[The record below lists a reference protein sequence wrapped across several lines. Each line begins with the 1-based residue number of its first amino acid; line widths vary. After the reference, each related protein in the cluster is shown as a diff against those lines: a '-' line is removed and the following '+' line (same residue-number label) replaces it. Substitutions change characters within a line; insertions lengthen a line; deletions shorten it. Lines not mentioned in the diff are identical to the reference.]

1 KRKLE
6 LLRVKRFMKLIIV
19 GVLAGTV
26 LAESLRLLYLTT
38 GINSYNLLFNF
49 DYVPFIGAYSNTAGW
64 TGMAFH
70 YAVCI
75 VSVIVSYYLFK
86 KYRIEKDMM
95 PYVSLFFF
103 GSVIVYFL
111 TFFSTEHPASNDWYA
126 FGSFGLAHRVY
137 GIIVAKLIQEW
148 VVEYLFSDI

>member
-1 KRKLE
+1 
-6 LLRVKRFMKLIIV
+6 MKLIIV

-49 DYVPFIGAYSNTAGW
+49 DYVPFIGMYSDTAGW

-70 YAVCI
+70 YTVCI
-75 VSVIVSYYLFK
+75 GSVIVSYYLFK
-86 KYRIEKDMM
+86 KYRIEKDML

-103 GSVIVYFL
+103 CSLILYFI
-111 TFFSTEHPASNDWYA
+111 TFFLVVLPALNYCYT
-126 FGSFGLAHRVY
+126 FC
-137 GIIVAKLIQEW
+137 I
-148 VVEYLFSDI
+148 